1 MSQTRLRGPSEES
14 SLHSH
19 LRNSYATGI
28 EGRIN
33 LYQRFS
39 DIKDKAQEW
48 LKNLGKNGYDHSL
61 RLESYLVS
69 LTKGLIERDPIL
81 MSPQEVFVLLCG
93 VYMHDVGY
101 WYNGECIAKGHPE
114 RSREYILSDPAKY
127 LLDDFPPFM
136 GEHPRVAEAVGWVSY
151 GHSEEKFLPLK
162 EIPNNFPDQALSET
176 PLNLRKL
183 AALLRMADEADDP
196 YIRVK
201 GDGSQSIRAGM
212 PLVRIGK
219 ETIAWHWKHSGVSEP
234 DVFVEHLTEKSE
246 ILVSSVDY
254 LRDLGAGNWYFV
266 LDPQVSGTLPYMAEK
281 PVVTFVGRGPDLKKL
296 HAIISG
302 KRAGEITGVTGT
314 GGIGKTELAKMYAK
328 AYRRQYPGGIFWA
341 SLKGS
346 DWKSEAQRIFATIRR
361 GADPMAFPDAKTAKE
376 EVTKVLNRKGT
387 LLIID
392 NVNEA
397 HEIIEPECSVLVT
410 TRNKGAFGI
419 LPKESIYPLKKFG
432 KSEGLDF
439 LKKVLG
445 ESRVNKDLQGASRL
459 VEVLGGMPLAVEI
472 AAKHLYD
479 TPDIAFPHYIGW
491 VRDKVEW
498 LKLED
503 NPDKDVIASLT
514 LSLELLGKEDCGNE
528 LLALFE
534 AGSVCAEM
542 GFTSL
547 VLGSA
552 AGIGAEDRMTLQQLV
567 GKLHN
572 RSLLEYSEESCRY
585 TMHPL
590 VRQISELRLKT
601 DKERNQKYRENHCT
615 YFLNYAK
622 SHSDSPSDL
631 IREKDGLWLSMVQS
645 IQIGEWDGKLP
656 VFLDCL
662 SKPYRGYLADNKYET
677 AFDYLLA
684 SNLISIGELGRSG
697 QLVELLEPLSKGE
710 LRELSLARVLN
721 SLGSAYLR
729 MGEYRKAI
737 NFHRRSLDICLR
749 NGDIRRAGDALG
761 NIGTSYLEL
770 AEYRMAIE
778 FYTKQLEIARQ
789 IKDMRGEGS
798 ALGNTGLAYMNLGE
812 YRKAIRNFEQQI
824 EISQRIG
831 DAIGEGSALGNLGS
845 VYMQL
850 GKYKKAINHFERHFE
865 IARQIGDVHGEGNTV
880 GSMGSAYLQ
889 LGEYLKAIELYE
901 QQLKIAQRIKD
912 VRGEGNAFNGM
923 GLAYRHLGEFS
934 KALDFHE
941 RHLKIAR
948 KIEDV
953 NGEGRALLNIGTVYS
968 KVGDHRKAI
977 EIYGQALEIARR
989 IGDTRGEGNALS
1001 NMGVADSKVGEHRK
1015 AIEHLEQR
1023 LHIARRI
1030 GDTRGE
1036 GNVLL
1041 NLGLTYSDLKE
1052 DEKAR
1057 KSFEAA
1063 LNLFKSLDL
1072 TQMVNWVKQAAAS
1085 KGIQI

>member
-48 LKNLGKNGYDHSL
+48 LKNLGKNGYEHSL

-69 LTKGLIERDPIL
+69 LTKGLIERDPML
-81 MSPQEVFVLLCG
+81 MSPEEVFVLLCG

-114 RSREYILSDPAKY
+114 RSREFILSDPSKY
-127 LLDDFPPFM
+127 LLHDFPPFM

-234 DVFVEHLTEKSE
+234 DVFVEHLNEKSE

-254 LRDLGAGNWYFV
+254 LRDLGAGNWYLL
-266 LDPQVSGTLPYMAEK
+266 LDPQVPGALPYMAGK
-281 PVVTFVGRGPDLKKL
+281 PVDTFVGRGPDLKKL

-302 KRAGEITGVTGT
+302 KRAGAITGVTGT
-314 GGIGKTELAKMYAK
+314 GGIGKTELAKMYAQS
-328 AYRRQYPGGIFWA
+328 YRREYPGGIFWA

-346 DWKSEAQRIFATIRR
+346 DWKSEAQKIFATIRR
-361 GADPMAFPDAKTAKE
+361 GAYPMAFPDAKTAKE
-376 EVTKVLNRKGT
+376 ELTKALNRKGA

-419 LPKESIYPLKKFG
+419 LPKESIYPLKEFG
-432 KSEGLDF
+432 ESEGLDF

-472 AAKHLYD
+472 SAKHLYD
-479 TPDIAFPHYIGW
+479 TPDITFPHYIGW
-491 VRDKVEW
+491 VRDKVER

-503 NPDKDVIASLT
+503 NPDKNVIASIT
-514 LSLELLGKEDCGNE
+514 LSLELLGKENCGNE

-534 AGSVCAEM
+534 AGSVCAET

-552 AGIGAEDRMTLQQLV
+552 AGFGAEDRMTVQQLV

-590 VRQISELRLKT
+590 VRRISELRLKT
-601 DKERNQKYRENHCT
+601 DKQRNQKYRENHCT
-615 YFLNYAK
+615 YFLHYAK
-622 SHSDSPSDL
+622 AHSDCPSDL
-631 IREKDGLWLSMVQS
+631 IREKDALWLSMVQS
-645 IQIGEWDGKLP
+645 IQIGEWDGKLS
-656 VFLDCL
+656 VFLDFL
-662 SKPYRGYLADNKYET
+662 SKPFRGYLADNKYET

-697 QLVELLEPLSKGE
+697 QLVELLETLSKRKGK
-710 LRELSLARVLN
+710 LKELSLARVLN
-721 SLGSAYLR
+721 SLGSEYLKT
-729 MGEYRKAI
+729 GKYRKAI
-737 NFHRRSLDICLR
+737 DFYNRSLNIFLQ

-761 NIGTSYLEL
+761 NIGTSYLQL

-789 IKDMRGEGS
+789 IKDLIGEGS

-812 YRKAIRNFEQQI
+812 YGKAIRNFEQQI

-831 DAIGEGSALGNLGS
+831 YAISEGSALGNLGS

-850 GKYKKAINHFERHFE
+850 GEYEKAIKLFERHLE
-865 IARQIGDVHGEGNTV
+865 IARQIGDVRGEGNTF
-880 GSMGSAYLQ
+880 GSMGSAYLY
-889 LGEYLKAIELYE
+889 LGQYLKAIELYK
-901 QQLKIAQRIKD
+901 QQLKIVQRIKD
-912 VRGEGNAFNGM
+912 VRGEGNAFDGM
-923 GLAYRHLGEFS
+923 GLAYRHLGEFH
-934 KALDFHE
+934 KAFEFHE

-948 KIEDV
+948 KIENV
-953 NGEGRALLNIGTVYS
+953 NGEGKALLNIGTVYS
-968 KVGDHRKAI
+968 KVGEHRKAI
-977 EIYGQALEIARR
+977 QIYGQALEIVRR
-989 IGDTRGEGNALS
+989 IGDTRGEGNALI
-1001 NMGVADSKVGEHRK
+1001 NM
-1015 AIEHLEQR
+1015 
-1023 LHIARRI
+1023 
-1030 GDTRGE
+1030 
-1036 GNVLL
+1036 
-1041 NLGLTYSDLKE
+1041 GLTYSDLKE
-1052 DEKAR
+1052 GEKAR

-1063 LNLFKSLDL
+1063 LHLFKRLDL